1 MATFGDWLREKLGFK
16 FDRADTFPSSIQ
28 RAKDEGYLCGSLEG
42 KLFTLAVGK
51 VFTRV

>member
-28 RAKDEGYLCGSLEG
+28 RAKDEGYLCG
-42 KLFTLAVGK
+42 LFTLAVGK